1 MADAE
6 EARDNN
12 EVLTV
17 PSVINVDD
25 EEGEFSDNSTKYS
38 KEFGED
44 FKIIAMETGQLINK
58 DDDCVIIGDRCVKR
72 KRKNRNTECFI
83 TGVSCDGSHDLDY
96 LLALELE
103 KNINDVVIVS
113 AKDAPVVRKRNKHS
127 KDGDDIVLLEEQSM
141 SSSLTT
147 SLKSPSVK
155 SPAVAIVKPFTS
167 SLDTSTCTSPSS
179 SNTLSNNKCITPTS
193 YSSSGPLSL
202 GECEDFSSLTNPLST
217 SSNHLNSISHLLVD
231 HKNKIRKKRE
241 KKSKR
246 PHKFCI
252 KLPLQNITIPK
263 SSSTTSSFGT
273 NIHESSDCLAT
284 KFITS
289 SSVFLSNSSDPPS
302 WWSECDSSK
311 PYTLIDL
318 NFETSEARIVY
329 SPVAA
334 CGFNVTKIQRIQSH
348 NLWRRYM
355 GEVRLLIEER
365 GEGYQLDERLLYHCS
380 QADKSVICSEGL
392 DVRLSRN
399 GNFGR
404 GIYFSDKPQK
414 CDGYSTRRPICSMFA
429 CKVILGDMKVYPVG
443 KGDHSLIR
451 EPKKST
457 CCSYR
462 NNYYDSVLGFISVG
476 EEFVIYNNYR
486 AVPLYYMEYTH

>member
-6 EARDNN
+6 EARDKD

-25 EEGEFSDNSTKYS
+25 EEGEFSDNSTKYP

-44 FKIIAMETGQLINK
+44 LKIIAMETGQLINK
-58 DDDCVIIGDRCVKR
+58 IKKDDDCVIIGDKCVKR

-113 AKDAPVVRKRNKHS
+113 TKDAPIVRKRNKHS

-167 SLDTSTCTSPSS
+167 SLDTSTYTSPSS
-179 SNTLSNNKCITPTS
+179 SNTLSNDKFITPTS
-193 YSSSGPLSL
+193 YSSPDPLSFR
-202 GECEDFSSLTNPLST
+202 GSEDFSSLTNPLST
-217 SSNHLNSISHLLVD
+217 SSNHLNSISHLFVD
-231 HKNKIRKKRE
+231 HRNKIRKKRE

-246 PHKFCI
+246 SHKFNI

-263 SSSTTSSFGT
+263 SSSNTSSSFGT
-273 NIHESSDCLAT
+273 NIHESSDCPAT

-302 WWSECDSSK
+302 WWSECSFSK

-334 CGFNVTKIQRIQSH
+334 CGFHVTKIQRIQSH

-399 GNFGR
+399 GSFGR
-404 GIYFSDKPQK
+404 GIYFR
-414 CDGYSTRRPICSMFA
+414 YSKNDCYLLM
-429 CKVILGDMKVYPVG
+429 
-443 KGDHSLIR
+443 
-451 EPKKST
+451 
-457 CCSYR
+457 
-462 NNYYDSVLGFISVG
+462 
-476 EEFVIYNNYR
+476 
-486 AVPLYYMEYTH
+486 